1 MSQSTPQAP
10 SPSKPPSTN
19 SGEDSRAKIV
29 HPPSAPSTVPQ
40 LIQNLSQIHNISLGA
55 LIVCPIVILLPPR
68 KLDIYTLALLSGTFA
83 GGNQLSKEYTGV
95 SILERFGNRLERLS
109 GSELPPKAK
118 EMQTR
123 LREEKLRRE
132 EAAIGGI
139 EDVRRKG
146 EELSRL
152 REQERGQKEKER
164 GLLEKV
170 WMGNE
175 GDDWKEKRD
184 RREREALEEGK
195 GYWDLIK
202 EQIWD
207 VWSSGEKKVEELK
220 EVDEKVVK
228 ERKKGEAKK

>member
-1 MSQSTPQAP
+1 
-10 SPSKPPSTN
+10 
-19 SGEDSRAKIV
+19 
-29 HPPSAPSTVPQ
+29 
-40 LIQNLSQIHNISLGA
+40 
-55 LIVCPIVILLPPR
+55 
-68 KLDIYTLALLSGTFA
+68 
-83 GGNQLSKEYTGV
+83 
-95 SILERFGNRLERLS
+95 
-109 GSELPPKAK
+109 LPPKAK
-118 EMQTR
+118 EMQAR

-132 EAAIGGI
+132 DAANGGI

-152 REQERGQKEKER
+152 REQERVQKEKER

-220 EVDEKVVK
+220 EVDEKVVE
-228 ERKKGEAKK
+228 ERKKVEGKK

>member
-1 MSQSTPQAP
+1 M
-10 SPSKPPSTN
+10 
-19 SGEDSRAKIV
+19 
-29 HPPSAPSTVPQ
+29 
-40 LIQNLSQIHNISLGA
+40 
-55 LIVCPIVILLPPR
+55 
-68 KLDIYTLALLSGTFA
+68 
-83 GGNQLSKEYTGV
+83 
-95 SILERFGNRLERLS
+95 
-109 GSELPPKAK
+109 PPKAK

-152 REQERGQKEKER
+152 REQERVQKEKER

-220 EVDEKVVK
+220 EVDEKVVE
-228 ERKKGEAKK
+228 ERKKGEGKK

>member
-1 MSQSTPQAP
+1 M
-10 SPSKPPSTN
+10 
-19 SGEDSRAKIV
+19 
-29 HPPSAPSTVPQ
+29 
-40 LIQNLSQIHNISLGA
+40 
-55 LIVCPIVILLPPR
+55 
-68 KLDIYTLALLSGTFA
+68 
-83 GGNQLSKEYTGV
+83 
-95 SILERFGNRLERLS
+95 LERFGNRLERLS

-207 VWSSGEKKVEELK
+207 VWSSSEKKVEELK
-220 EVDEKVVK
+220 EVDERVVEEKKK
-228 ERKKGEAKK
+228 EGKK

>member
-1 MSQSTPQAP
+1 
-10 SPSKPPSTN
+10 
-19 SGEDSRAKIV
+19 
-29 HPPSAPSTVPQ
+29 
-40 LIQNLSQIHNISLGA
+40 
-55 LIVCPIVILLPPR
+55 
-68 KLDIYTLALLSGTFA
+68 
-83 GGNQLSKEYTGV
+83 
-95 SILERFGNRLERLS
+95 
-109 GSELPPKAK
+109 LPPKAK

-139 EDVRRKG
+139 EDIRRKG

-152 REQERGQKEKER
+152 REQERVQKEKER

-175 GDDWKEKRD
+175 GDDWKEQRD

-220 EVDEKVVK
+220 EVDEKVVE
-228 ERKKGEAKK
+228 ERKKGEGKK

>member
-1 MSQSTPQAP
+1 M
-10 SPSKPPSTN
+10 
-19 SGEDSRAKIV
+19 
-29 HPPSAPSTVPQ
+29 
-40 LIQNLSQIHNISLGA
+40 
-55 LIVCPIVILLPPR
+55 
-68 KLDIYTLALLSGTFA
+68 
-83 GGNQLSKEYTGV
+83 
-95 SILERFGNRLERLS
+95 
-109 GSELPPKAK
+109 PPKAK

-139 EDVRRKG
+139 EDIRRKG

-152 REQERGQKEKER
+152 REQERVQKEKER

-175 GDDWKEKRD
+175 GDDWKEQRD

-220 EVDEKVVK
+220 EVDEKVVE
-228 ERKKGEAKK
+228 ERKKGEGKK

>member
-1 MSQSTPQAP
+1 
-10 SPSKPPSTN
+10 
-19 SGEDSRAKIV
+19 
-29 HPPSAPSTVPQ
+29 
-40 LIQNLSQIHNISLGA
+40 
-55 LIVCPIVILLPPR
+55 
-68 KLDIYTLALLSGTFA
+68 
-83 GGNQLSKEYTGV
+83 
-95 SILERFGNRLERLS
+95 
-109 GSELPPKAK
+109 
-118 EMQTR
+118 MQTR

-220 EVDEKVVK
+220 EVDEKVVE
-228 ERKKGEAKK
+228 ERKKGEGKK

>member
-1 MSQSTPQAP
+1 
-10 SPSKPPSTN
+10 
-19 SGEDSRAKIV
+19 
-29 HPPSAPSTVPQ
+29 
-40 LIQNLSQIHNISLGA
+40 
-55 LIVCPIVILLPPR
+55 
-68 KLDIYTLALLSGTFA
+68 
-83 GGNQLSKEYTGV
+83 
-95 SILERFGNRLERLS
+95 
-109 GSELPPKAK
+109 LPPKAK

-139 EDVRRKG
+139 EDIRRKG

-152 REQERGQKEKER
+152 REQERSQKEKER

-175 GDDWKEKRD
+175 GDDCKEKRD

-220 EVDEKVVK
+220 ETDEKVVE
-228 ERKKGEAKK
+228 ERKKGEGKK

>member
-1 MSQSTPQAP
+1 M
-10 SPSKPPSTN
+10 
-19 SGEDSRAKIV
+19 
-29 HPPSAPSTVPQ
+29 
-40 LIQNLSQIHNISLGA
+40 
-55 LIVCPIVILLPPR
+55 
-68 KLDIYTLALLSGTFA
+68 
-83 GGNQLSKEYTGV
+83 
-95 SILERFGNRLERLS
+95 LERFGNRLERLS

-152 REQERGQKEKER
+152 REQERVQKEKER

-207 VWSSGEKKVEELK
+207 VWSSSEKKVEELK
-220 EVDEKVVK
+220 EVDERVVEEKKK
-228 ERKKGEAKK
+228 EGKK

>member
-1 MSQSTPQAP
+1 
-10 SPSKPPSTN
+10 
-19 SGEDSRAKIV
+19 
-29 HPPSAPSTVPQ
+29 
-40 LIQNLSQIHNISLGA
+40 
-55 LIVCPIVILLPPR
+55 
-68 KLDIYTLALLSGTFA
+68 
-83 GGNQLSKEYTGV
+83 
-95 SILERFGNRLERLS
+95 
-109 GSELPPKAK
+109 LPPKAK

-139 EDVRRKG
+139 EDIRRKG

-152 REQERGQKEKER
+152 REQERSQKEKER

-220 EVDEKVVK
+220 ETDEKVVE
-228 ERKKGEAKK
+228 ERKKGEGKK

>member
-1 MSQSTPQAP
+1 
-10 SPSKPPSTN
+10 
-19 SGEDSRAKIV
+19 
-29 HPPSAPSTVPQ
+29 
-40 LIQNLSQIHNISLGA
+40 
-55 LIVCPIVILLPPR
+55 
-68 KLDIYTLALLSGTFA
+68 
-83 GGNQLSKEYTGV
+83 
-95 SILERFGNRLERLS
+95 
-109 GSELPPKAK
+109 LPPKAK

-139 EDVRRKG
+139 EDIRRKG

-207 VWSSGEKKVEELK
+207 VWSSGEKKLEELK
-220 EVDEKVVK
+220 EVDEKVV
-228 ERKKGEAKK
+228 EGGKKGEGKK

>member
-1 MSQSTPQAP
+1 M
-10 SPSKPPSTN
+10 
-19 SGEDSRAKIV
+19 
-29 HPPSAPSTVPQ
+29 
-40 LIQNLSQIHNISLGA
+40 
-55 LIVCPIVILLPPR
+55 
-68 KLDIYTLALLSGTFA
+68 
-83 GGNQLSKEYTGV
+83 
-95 SILERFGNRLERLS
+95 
-109 GSELPPKAK
+109 PPKAK

-152 REQERGQKEKER
+152 REQGRGQKEKER

-175 GDDWKEKRD
+175 GDDWKEQRD

-220 EVDEKVVK
+220 EVDEKVVE
-228 ERKKGEAKK
+228 ERKKGEGKK